1 MESENKQVNQKQVL
15 GEKKKSWWRTGL
27 KIGAG
32 ILGAGLLGALGSKMG
47 GNRQNVAT
55 NQNLDTIKRNLVPKY
70 VSQGSYE
77 NFKLPDNYKDT
88 IVDF

>member
-27 KIGAG
+27 KIGG
-32 ILGAGLLGALGSKMG
+32 SILGGAILGGIGYKMG
-47 GNRQNVAT
+47 GNRQNIAT
-55 NQNLDTIKRNLVPKY
+55 NQNLDNIKRNLVPKY

-77 NFKLPDNYKDT
+77 NFKLPENYKDT